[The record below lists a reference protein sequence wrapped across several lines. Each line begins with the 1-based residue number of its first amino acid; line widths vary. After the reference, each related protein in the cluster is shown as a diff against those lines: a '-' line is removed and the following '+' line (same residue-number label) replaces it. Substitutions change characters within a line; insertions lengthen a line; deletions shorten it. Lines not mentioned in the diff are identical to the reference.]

1 MQKNELELL
10 WPFYLTALTASSF
23 AVALP
28 VWIVFLQIEFSFLQ
42 ISFAVSLQSIATI
55 LFEIPTGA
63 VADAFGRKMS
73 VVLGIVLQGLLWLA
87 LPFIHAEILLYCA
100 FFLMG
105 LLRTLESG
113 ADKAWIID
121 WLKENNGDCLVQEM
135 FIKIQSLHSVGSVIS
150 SLLATLLLFYVDI
163 SFLFLVQGSGYI
175 MESICLF
182 FFAKENVHRGKR
194 KRGAVLFHD
203 AMDTAKRGFSFLFN
217 SKSLLY
223 LVIATT
229 FAVCTKDFG
238 CIAWQPLLVNLS
250 LPAEQLGIVF
260 SICSLIG
267 IVTPFIAKRLLK
279 MIGREK
285 HYLSLTTF
293 LELVLLASL
302 YFVCSPFFPLG
313 IIVYLFV
320 TVISDLQSPVGSLY
334 FQSLIPSRIRATM
347 GSVQSM
353 IFAAFSLVIT
363 SIGGYAM
370 DKEGPRMAIV
380 FISFFLIPAIVFYL
394 MIKSKT
400 SQPCQEC
407 SIEGASGISGRYIS
421 TTTVAR
427 QTPPRR
433 PPGSG
438 AGEHGDL

>member
-1 MQKNELELL
+1 MQKNELKLL
-10 WPFYLTALTASSF
+10 WPFYLTALIASSL

-28 VWIVFLQIEFSFLQ
+28 VWIVFLKNEFSFLQ

-87 LPFIHAEILLYCA
+87 LPFIHSEILLYSA

-121 WLKENNGDCLVQEM
+121 WLNENNGSSLVQEM
-135 FIKIQSLHSVGSVIS
+135 FVKIQSLHSLGSVIS

-163 SFLFLVQGSGYI
+163 RFLFLVQGTGYI
-175 MESICLF
+175 LESICLF
-182 FFAKENVHRGKR
+182 FFAKENIHRVKR
-194 KRGAVLFHD
+194 SRVAVQFQD
-203 AMDTAKRGFSFLFN
+203 AADSVKNGFNFLFG

-250 LPAEQLGIVF
+250 LPPERLGVVF
-260 SICSLIG
+260 SACSLIG
-267 IVTPFIAKRLLK
+267 IGTPFIAKGLLK
-279 MIGREK
+279 VIGREK

-293 LELVLLASL
+293 AEFVLLASL

-320 TVISDLQSPVGSLY
+320 SIISDLQSPVGSLY
-334 FQSLIPSRIRATM
+334 FQSLIPSSIRATIS
-347 GSVQSM
+347 SVQSM
-353 IFAAFSLVIT
+353 IFAIFSLVIT
-363 SIGGYAM
+363 GIGGYTM
-370 DKEGPRMAIV
+370 DKEGPRMV
-380 FISFFLIPAIVFYL
+380 VVYFSFFLIPAIVFYS

-400 SQPCQEC
+400 
-407 SIEGASGISGRYIS
+407 GH
-421 TTTVAR
+421 
-427 QTPPRR
+427 PP
-433 PPGSG
+433 
-438 AGEHGDL
+438 ATF